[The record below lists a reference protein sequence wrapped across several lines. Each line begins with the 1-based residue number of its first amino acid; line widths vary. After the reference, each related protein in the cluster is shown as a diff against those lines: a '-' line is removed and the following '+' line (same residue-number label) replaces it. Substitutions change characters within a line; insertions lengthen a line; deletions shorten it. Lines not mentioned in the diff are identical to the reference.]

1 MFEGASEPVADDAPA
16 DDATA
21 EVTADGALA
30 DDDAA
35 DAEVAAAD
43 VVADAAFDALE
54 LHASSNGPV
63 ASAAAPKPVAEMNWR
78 RVITMLHLSV
88 GSATEISSCGCRKSF
103 SRARRK
109 YSFRLWTT

>member
-1 MFEGASEPVADDAPA
+1 MSAAPKNAHDTWPVMVEAAGDAAGDAAA

-21 EVTADGALA
+21 EATADGAAA

-43 VVADAAFDALE
+43 VVADDAFDALE

-88 GSATEISSCGCRKSF
+88 GSATEISS
-103 SRARRK
+103 
-109 YSFRLWTT
+109 

>member
-1 MFEGASEPVADDAPA
+1 MSAAPKNAHETWPVMFEAASEPVGADAAA

-21 EVTADGALA
+21 DDAAADATADGALA

-35 DAEVAAAD
+35 DAEVAADD

-54 LHASSNGPV
+54 LHASSNGV
-63 ASAAAPKPVAEMNWR
+63 AASAAAPKPVAEMNWR

-88 GSATEISSCGCRKSF
+88 GSAAEISS
-103 SRARRK
+103 
-109 YSFRLWTT
+109 